1 MGKARGAPR
10 SWVRPCSAGSLGD
23 PKDAHACGAQGAAV
37 FVSGAAQRMPQDVA
51 AAFQAVA
58 VAAGGLT
65 PAAAAQ
71 YVRQLALS
79 GRYFVEAWS

>member
-1 MGKARGAPR
+1 M
-10 SWVRPCSAGSLGD
+10 
-23 PKDAHACGAQGAAV
+23 

-58 VAAGGLT
+58 VAAGGLSQ
-65 PAAAAQ
+65 AAAAQ